1 MVNLTHWF
9 IGDAVGLD
17 ELGNAIILDGDA
29 HETISAH
36 CGAQILLAK
45 PCLFCSVVCL
55 VLGFFFTN
63 HCSRAWIA
71 ERPMVEASAPLPGAH
86 DAQQE

>member
-1 MVNLTHWF
+1 MTLPHWL

-17 ELGNAIILDGDA
+17 ELGNAVLLDGDA

-36 CGAQILLAK
+36 CGAQIALVA
-45 PCLFCSVVCL
+45 PCLFCSAVCRI
-55 VLGFFFTN
+55 LGFFFTN
-63 HCSRAWIA
+63 HCTRAWIA
-71 ERPMVEASAPLPGAH
+71 ERHMVEASASLPGAH